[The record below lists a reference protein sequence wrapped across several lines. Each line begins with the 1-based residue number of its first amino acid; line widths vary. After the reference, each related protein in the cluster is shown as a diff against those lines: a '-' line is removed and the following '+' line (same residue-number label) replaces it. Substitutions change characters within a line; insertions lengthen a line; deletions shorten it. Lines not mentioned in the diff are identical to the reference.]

1 MIEYL
6 DKAMQVNGAP
16 PLQERFDFS
25 DIERFHL
32 NVFFREELCNVIWLQ
47 AMDKHLCFAEVILLL
62 LSQSGDI
69 PSSCV
74 ALRPHPDHPTRC
86 GQHWTRGD

>member
-47 AMDKHLCFAEVILLL
+47 AMDALLN
-62 LSQSGDI
+62 
-69 PSSCV
+69 
-74 ALRPHPDHPTRC
+74 HFF
-86 GQHWTRGD
+86 